1 MNQFVSSDNKMDAYN
16 LAIVMAPVLMQTDS
30 IENRRIS
37 QVIHA
42 MEKNVRL
49 VEKLILFV
57 SDIFE
62 TTWLWYNQTN
72 LCIWKVVCLKKD
84 YISSSQILLI
94 LIFDQKMLEWIVF
107 IVTENIYKKDTL
119 MIRLDGQL
127 YYRHNLIDQNSTPH
141 IKIN

>member
-1 MNQFVSSDNKMDAYN
+1 MCQFVSSDNKMDAYN

-62 TTWLWYNQTN
+62 TTWLWY
-72 LCIWKVVCLKKD
+72 KKD

-94 LIFDQKMLEWIVF
+94 LILDQKMLEWIVF
-107 IVTENIYKKDTL
+107 IVTGNRYKKDTL
-119 MIRLDGQL
+119 MIRLDGQFH
-127 YYRHNLIDQNSTPH
+127 YRHISRWINQLLIFDNCTLVFCGL
-141 IKIN
+141 NVV